1 MATVI
6 AGASMSVD
14 GYIAGPG
21 NSGFEHL
28 FAWNGNGE
36 VEVPTAHPDFT
47 LRMSAV
53 SAEHYRNYTEGC
65 GAIVVGRR
73 LFDLTNGWG
82 GQHPNGANT
91 FVVTHTVPAG
101 WADNP
106 NFTFVT
112 DGVGKAIELAKE
124 QAGDKI
130 VGVNGGMIAR
140 QALEARL
147 LDELWLDLVPVVL
160 GGGTPFLDELANV
173 PVLLADP
180 EVIEGKAVTH
190 LKYRIRYA

>member
-14 GYIAGPG
+14 GFIAGPG

-28 FAWNGNGE
+28 FAWNGNGD
-36 VEVPTAHPDFT
+36 VEVPTSHPDFT
-47 LRMSAV
+47 LRMTPQ

-73 LFDLTNGWG
+73 LFDMTKGWG

-91 FVVTHTVPAG
+91 FVVTHDAPAG

-106 NFTFVT
+106 NFTFV
-112 DGVGKAIELAKE
+112 DGVAPAIELAKE
-124 QAGDKI
+124 QAGDRI
-130 VGVNGGMIAR
+130 VGVNGGTMAR
-140 QALEARL
+140 QALEAKL

-160 GGGTPFLDELANV
+160 GAGTPFLDQLANV
-173 PVLLADP
+173 PVVLSDP

-190 LKYRIRYA
+190 LKYKIHYA